1 MQQIHEFG
9 IDELKPYEKNP
20 RRNDESVQ
28 YVANSIKEFG
38 FKVPIVID
46 KEKVIVAGH
55 TRYKA
60 AKKLGLSKV
69 PCIVADD
76 LTEAQIKAFRLADN
90 KVGEFSE
97 WDMELLGNELG
108 DLSNIFDM
116 SAFGFLP
123 DANEPTGDDNDFDA
137 DKVAEEIVD
146 PVSEP
151 GNLFILGGHR
161 LVCGDSCDESTIR
174 RLCGDSRI
182 DLYLTDPPYNVNYKG
197 GTKKN
202 RTILND
208 NMNSEKFLAFLTD
221 AFVAADSALK
231 PGGAFYI
238 WHASN
243 EVVNFCNAIK
253 NVPGWMPKEYLI
265 WVKNR
270 FVLGRQDYQN
280 RLEPCWYGWKD
291 GAAHYFITQDSL
303 DYQWRH
309 EPCWYGW
316 KDGAAHYFIDDRK
329 QSTVLEF
336 DKPNKSKLHPTM
348 KPVELFELLISN
360 SSHDGE
366 NVLNSFGGSGT
377 TIIACEKTGRHG
389 FASEL
394 DPKFCDVIVERWINL
409 TKKEAYLLR
418 DDGIKVPWSE
428 LKAMKGKN
436 DENA

>member
-1 MQQIHEFG
+1 MQQIREFG

-46 KEKVIVAGH
+46 MENVIVAGH

-97 WDMELLGNELG
+97 WDMDLLGSELG
-108 DLSNIFDM
+108 DLSNIFDFDM

-123 DANEPTGDDNDFDA
+123 NVDEPTGDDDDFDV
-137 DKVAEEIVD
+137 DKVTEEIVT

-151 GNLFILGGHR
+151 GDLFVLGRHR
-161 LVCGDSCDESTIR
+161 LLCGDSCDEASIR
-174 RLCGDSRI
+174 RLCGDSKI

-197 GTKKN
+197 GTEQKL
-202 RTILND
+202 TIQND
-208 NMNSEKFLAFLTD
+208 NMSSENFLAFLTD
-221 AFVAADSALK
+221 AFVAADSVLK

-238 WHASN
+238 WHAFC

-265 WVKNR
+265 WVKNN
-270 FVLGRQDYQN
+270 FTLGRQ
-280 RLEPCWYGWKD
+280 
-291 GAAHYFITQDSL
+291 

-336 DKPNKSKLHPTM
+336 DKPTQNKSHPTM
-348 KPVELFELLISN
+348 KPVELFELQIGN
-360 SSHDGE
+360 SSREGE
-366 NVLNSFGGSGT
+366 NVLDSFGGSGT

-389 FASEL
+389 FSSEL
-394 DPKFCDVIVERWINL
+394 DPKYCDVIVERWINL
-409 TKKEAYLLR
+409 TKKEAYLLK
-418 DDGIKVPWSE
+418 DDGAKVSWSE
-428 LKAMKGKN
+428 LKSMKGKK